1 MKKITLVLF
10 LFGLLANAQVNN
22 YSVGDV
28 VDDFTVTDVHGV
40 EHNLYTITASGK
52 YVYLDFFFDTCGPC
66 QQTTPIFNEFY
77 DKYGCNGGDVYM
89 ISINDGSDTDA
100 EVIAFENQFGGPFN
114 HAPAV
119 SAEGG
124 SAAVDN
130 NFGVNAYPT
139 YCLIGPDNTL
149 VERDI
154 WPLTG
159 VETFEATFPAGFEPQ
174 VMQCTLGL
182 VDATAFDFNIY
193 PTVSKGNITINLPI
207 SVASS
212 VAIFNTL
219 GQQVYQN
226 TYSDKNIN
234 LNLQLAHGVYM
245 VKVTAENSS
254 VTKRI
259 IIE

>member
-1 MKKITLVLF
+1 MKKITLILF
-10 LFGLLANAQVNN
+10 LFGFLANAQVNN
-22 YSVGDV
+22 YNVGDV

-52 YVYLDFFFDTCGPC
+52 YVYLDFFFDTCVPC

-77 DKYGCNGGDVYM
+77 DKYGCNSGDLYM

-100 EVIAFENQFGGPFN
+100 EVIAFENLYGGPFN

-130 NFGVNAYPT
+130 NFGINAYPT

-159 VETFEATFPAGFEPQ
+159 VETFEATFPTGFEPQ
-174 VMQCTLGL
+174 VMECTLGL
-182 VDATAFDFNIY
+182 ADATTFDFNIY
-193 PTVSKGNITINLPI
+193 PTVSKGNITINLP
-207 SVASS
+207 SS
-212 VAIFNTL
+212 IESSIAIFDSL
-219 GQQVYQN
+219 GQQVFQN
-226 TYSDKNIN
+226 NYSDKNIN
-234 LNLQLAHGVYM
+234 LNLHIAQGVYI
-245 VKVTAENSS
+245 VKVTAENNS

-259 IIE
+259 IIK

>member
-1 MKKITLVLF
+1 MKKITLVVF
-10 LFGLLANAQVNN
+10 LLGLLGNAQVNN
-22 YSVGDV
+22 YSIGDV

-77 DKYGCNGGDVYM
+77 DKYGCNSGDLYM
-89 ISINDGSDTDA
+89 ISINDGSDSDA
-100 EVIAFENQFGGPFN
+100 EVIAFENQFGGSFN

-119 SAEGG
+119 SAQGG

-159 VETFEATFPAGFEPQ
+159 VETFEATFPTGFEPQ

-182 VDATAFDFNIY
+182 ADATTYDLNIY
-193 PTVSKGNITINLPI
+193 PTVSNGEFTINLPRRVE
-207 SVASS
+207 SY

-219 GQQVYQN
+219 GQQVFQN
-226 TYSDKNIN
+226 NYSDKNIN
-234 LNLQLAHGVYM
+234 LNLQLAQGVYLI
-245 VKVTAENSS
+245 KVTADNNS

>member
-1 MKKITLVLF
+1 MKKITLILF
-10 LFGLLANAQVNN
+10 LFGFLANAQVNN
-22 YSVGDV
+22 YNVGDV

-52 YVYLDFFFDTCGPC
+52 YVYLDFFFDTCVPC

-77 DKYGCNGGDVYM
+77 DKYGCNSGDLYM

-100 EVIAFENQFGGPFN
+100 EVIAFENLYGGPFN

-130 NFGVNAYPT
+130 NFGINAYPT

-159 VETFEATFPAGFEPQ
+159 VETFEATFPTGFEPQ
-174 VMQCTLGL
+174 VMECTLGL
-182 VDATAFDFNIY
+182 ADATTFDFNIY
-193 PTVSKGNITINLPI
+193 PTVSKGNITINLP
-207 SVASS
+207 SS
-212 VAIFNTL
+212 IESSIAIFDSL
-219 GQQVYQN
+219 GQQVFQN
-226 TYSDKNIN
+226 NYSDKNIN
-234 LNLQLAHGVYM
+234 LNLHIAQGVYI
-245 VKVTAENSS
+245 VKVTAEKDS

-259 IIE
+259 IIK